1 MQNHDWIE
9 QRGGVERAAAAIAPA
24 VRALFAKGGAGR
36 VAFTAQEAVPAAE
49 ADALRIGETAGLEDV
64 YAALQMAAQDGA
76 RLRAVH
82 VAGVGAF
89 AVSGLT
95 APASRSARP

>member
-24 VRALFAKGGAGR
+24 VRALFAEGGAGR

-49 ADALRIGETAGLEDV
+49 ADALRIGETAGLEEV
-64 YAALQMAAQDGA
+64 YAALQMAAHDGA
-76 RLRAVH
+76 RPRAV
-82 VAGVGAF
+82 
-89 AVSGLT
+89 
-95 APASRSARP
+95 PA